1 MASRFPLI
9 GQLTE
14 PALPVAYPR
23 RPGYRPQAHENPL
36 GVWYWKTT
44 VAGAAS

>member
-1 MASRFPLI
+1 LGSYARLD
-9 GQLTE
+9 QLTE